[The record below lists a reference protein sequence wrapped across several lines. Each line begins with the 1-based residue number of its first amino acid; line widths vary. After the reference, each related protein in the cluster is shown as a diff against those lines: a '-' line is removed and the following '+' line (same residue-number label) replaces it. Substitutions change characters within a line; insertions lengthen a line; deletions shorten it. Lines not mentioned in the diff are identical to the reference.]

1 MKLLVRRLFPY
12 AGKIAFRGGS
22 YKGGEAQDMNYR
34 HAFHAGNFADL
45 LKHAVLLGLLAALR
59 GRGRPL
65 RVIDTHA
72 GAGVYDLEDTPTL
85 KSGEAAAGILR
96 LAGTDEACDPQ
107 LQILMAEVRAINP
120 VGLRHYPGSP
130 LLAARALGPKDGLI
144 ACELR
149 DEEADLLRATLDRHG
164 PRPGPVVRVRTVD
177 GFGYVATV
185 SPDPAASTLVLID
198 PPYEAGD
205 DYDRVVETVER
216 VLARMPDAVVAIW
229 APIKDLETLDFLLR
243 RLEAIPDARGYV
255 AQLRLRPLVNPMRM
269 NGCAMIVLGA
279 AETAAAALATTA
291 QLVRLC
297 GETGAQAVVHP
308 LGG

>member
-1 MKLLVRRLFPY
+1 
-12 AGKIAFRGGS
+12 
-22 YKGGEAQDMNYR
+22 
-34 HAFHAGNFADL
+34 
-45 LKHAVLLGLLAALR
+45 
-59 GRGRPL
+59 
-65 RVIDTHA
+65 
-72 GAGVYDLEDTPTL
+72 
-85 KSGEAAAGILR
+85 
-96 LAGTDEACDPQ
+96 
-107 LQILMAEVRAINP
+107 
-120 VGLRHYPGSP
+120 
-130 LLAARALGPKDGLI
+130 
-144 ACELR
+144 
-149 DEEADLLRATLDRHG
+149 
-164 PRPGPVVRVRTVD
+164 VRVRTVD